1 MIGMQDMGDMNTAV
15 PEWFDYIMSSG
26 LLWIIMAGV
35 ILLIVILVVLVCQNY
50 YELKEIN
57 EFFEKRNDV
66 NKG

>member
-1 MIGMQDMGDMNTAV
+1 MIGMQDMGDMNTTV
-15 PEWFDYIMSSG
+15 PEWFGYIMNSG
-26 LLWIIMAGV
+26 LLWIIMVGV

-57 EFFEKRNDV
+57 DYFEEHNNV